1 MTECVVVEITRCR
14 PGPSAVSGTL
24 IDISLS
30 YIRTL
35 SLGLLI
41 RLTLV
46 PLVS

>member
-1 MTECVVVEITRCR
+1 MTECVVVEITCFR
-14 PGPSAVSGTL
+14 PGLSVVCVTL